1 MSNFQK
7 AYYES
12 PIGTIKIMGTDDLIY
27 SIDFTDE
34 IQKTNYNYHEIQ
46 NCIFQLDEYFTGKRK
61 VFSINYILDGT
72 DFQKRVWNEM
82 MKIPFGKVVSY
93 KDIAISIG
101 YPKAVRAV
109 GSAVGK
115 NPMTII
121 IPCHRVVK
129 SDGKIGN
136 YGGGQWRKLWLL
148 DHEGNEIGAYRP
160 DS

>member
-1 MSNFQK
+1 MSNFEI
-7 AYYES
+7 AYYKS
-12 PIGTIKIMGTDDLIY
+12 PIGTIKITGTDDLIY
-27 SIDFTDE
+27 SVDFTDE
-34 IQKTNYNYHEIQ
+34 IQEANYNSREIQ
-46 NCIFQLDEYFTGKRK
+46 NCIFQLDEYFAGKRK
-61 VFSINYILDGT
+61 IFSINYILNGT

-82 MKIPFGKVVSY
+82 ANIPFGKVVSY

-101 YPKAVRAV
+101 YSKAVRAV

-115 NPMTII
+115 NPMAII

-129 SDGKIGN
+129 SDGTIGN

-148 DHEGNEIGAYRP
+148 DHEGNKSGARRP